1 MGFEKYKKWAK
12 LDPCFSFNKP
22 TKQEILHFLGW
33 SRPKFCTKLFS
44 SHCWKESFAKIMVNV
59 QKRLKGASAK
69 ANFWHGENIEHAEKK
84 KLQIAT
90 SAEAPFMVKL
100 DF

>member
-1 MGFEKYKKWAK
+1 
-12 LDPCFSFNKP
+12 
-22 TKQEILHFLGW
+22 
-33 SRPKFCTKLFS
+33 
-44 SHCWKESFAKIMVNV
+44 MVNF
-59 QKRLKGASAK
+59 QKRLKGASAE
-69 ANFWHGENIEHAEKK
+69 ADFWHGENIEHAEKK